1 MEHLHTFIN
10 QQGYASLVTLGVSA
24 SFALYFGLAYCYQ
37 GPSWPKT
44 IVKTI
49 PVGLLAIIG
58 FVIGGASLLVL
69 ALALSALGDYA
80 LSRPGQRSFLIGLVS
95 FALAHVAFII
105 SILELSDWQLNW
117 TLWIVVLGL
126 GLMILA
132 LALLDRHTGAL
143 RWPVRVYV
151 TIIATMVVVA
161 GIAAGRPNLVFVS
174 ALTFAASDFILS
186 IQMFRMGQDH
196 PWQRPA
202 SIILWSLYYLAQV
215 GFLIGLLAFANPVI
229 PS

>member
-10 QQGYASLVTLGVSA
+10 QQGNASLVALAFSA
-24 SFALYFGLAYCYQ
+24 SFALYFGLAYCHL

-58 FVIGGASLLVL
+58 FVIGGTSLLVL

-80 LSRPGQRSFLIGLVS
+80 LSRPGQRSFVIGLVS
-95 FALAHVAFII
+95 FALAHVAFIV

-117 TLWIVVLGL
+117 TLWIVALGL
-126 GLMILA
+126 GLMVLA
-132 LALLDRHTGAL
+132 LTLLDRHTDAL
-143 RWPVRVYV
+143 RWPVRIYV

-161 GIAAGRPNLVFVS
+161 GIAVGRPNLVFFS

-196 PWQRPA
+196 PWQRSA
-202 SIILWSLYYLAQV
+202 SIILWTLYYLAQV